1 MSESTGII
9 EEWQKAVLAK
19 DSDAIAELYE
29 DDAVFVL
36 ASMDVVAKGKDAI
49 REAWKSLEALGDT
62 VAVEIT
68 ERDETIVGD
77 YAFAHQ
83 HGAMRIRW
91 AGSDDEGDLPFR
103 TTEVMHRGE
112 DGRWRYVID
121 HA

>member
-1 MSESTGII
+1 MDESTGII
-9 EEWQKAVLAK
+9 EEWKKAVLAK

-29 DDAVFVL
+29 DDAIFVY
-36 ASMDVVAKGKDAI
+36 ASMNIVARGKEEI
-49 REAWKSLEALGDT
+49 RQAWKSMEALGDA
-62 VAVEIT
+62 VSVEIL
-68 ERDETIVGD
+68 ERAETIAGD

-83 HGAMRIRW
+83 SGNIRMRF

-103 TTEVMHRGE
+103 TTEVIHRGE